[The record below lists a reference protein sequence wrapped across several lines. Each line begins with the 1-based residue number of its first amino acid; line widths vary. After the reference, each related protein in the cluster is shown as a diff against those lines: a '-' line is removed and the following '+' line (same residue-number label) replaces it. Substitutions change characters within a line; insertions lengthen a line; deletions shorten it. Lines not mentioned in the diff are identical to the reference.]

1 MIQAQ
6 SAFFNKGNM
15 LKPWFVQSIDNQF
28 QRKHPIKV
36 KEIAGKPITSETADK
51 VETELDKVVNSDKS
65 HASNYRIDG
74 YDIEGKTGTAQVV
87 NENGSGYVKGANPYF
102 VSFMGDA
109 PKTSRVIVYAGMSL
123 AQKMTKKHM
132 N

>member
-15 LKPWFVQSIDNQF
+15 LKPWFVQSIDN
-28 QRKHPIKV
+28 PISKKTFYKGEKNIV
-36 KEIAGKPITSETADK
+36 GKPITSETADK

-87 NENGSGYVKGANPYF
+87 NEKW
-102 VSFMGDA
+102 
-109 PKTSRVIVYAGMSL
+109 
-123 AQKMTKKHM
+123 
-132 N
+132 

>member
-15 LKPWFVQSIDNQF
+15 LKPWFVQSIDN
-28 QRKHPIKV
+28 PISK
-36 KEIAGKPITSETADK
+36 KTSYKGEKKIAGKPITSETADK

-74 YDIEGKTGTAQVV
+74 YDIEGKQVLL
-87 NENGSGYVKGANPYF
+87 
-102 VSFMGDA
+102 
-109 PKTSRVIVYAGMSL
+109 RSL
-123 AQKMTKKHM
+123 MKMVVDTLKEQIPTL
-132 N
+132 

>member
-15 LKPWFVQSIDNQF
+15 LKPWFVQSIDN
-28 QRKHPIKV
+28 PISK
-36 KEIAGKPITSETADK
+36 KTSYKGEKKIAGKPITSETADK

-109 PKTSRVIVYAGMSL
+109 PKNIQELLFMPV
-123 AQKMTKKHM
+123 
-132 N
+132 